1 MGLYPFCTN
10 AGVPDGKGG
19 PGGPLAPAS
28 DGVLAGCLL
37 AGCGG
42 GNNDTRAAATTV
54 APASTSVGPSSGSRA
69 TTTTTAA
76 FSGVLVQA
84 TVTGSNVQTASR
96 RVRVDIGEKVRV
108 QVQADRGEEVHVHGY
123 DLKADAAPGRPA
135 VLDFTADIPGVF
147 EVELEQSELKL
158 FELQVQ

>member
-1 MGLYPFCTN
+1 L
-10 AGVPDGKGG
+10 
-19 PGGPLAPAS
+19 
-28 DGVLAGCLL
+28 GVLAGCLL

-69 TTTTTAA
+69 TTTTAA
-76 FSGVLVQA
+76 FSGMLVQA
-84 TVTGSNVQTASR
+84 TVTGSNVQTASW

-108 QVQADRGEEVHVHGY
+108 QVQADRAEEVHVHGY
-123 DLKADAAPGRPA
+123 DLKADVAPGRPA